1 MRKGRRT
8 MVKHVILWRLKEEL
22 SDQDRAKIK
31 ADMKAELEGLK
42 GKVPGLIDIVIQT
55 EPLASANAEVMLDS
69 TLEDEAALKGYA
81 VHPEHVRVANTF
93 VRPYTQ
99 VRMCMDYEI

>member
-1 MRKGRRT
+1 
-8 MVKHVILWRLKEEL
+8 
-22 SDQDRAKIK
+22 
-31 ADMKAELEGLK
+31 MKKELEGLK
-42 GKVPGLIDIVIQT
+42 GKVPGLIDIVIRTQ
-55 EPLASANAEVMLDS
+55 PLASSNAEVMLDS

-81 VHPEHVRVANTF
+81 VHPEHVRVADTF

>member
-1 MRKGRRT
+1 